1 MAICKMTKVMIV
13 SHRSEAAAL
22 LEALQQEGIV
32 EILDAQR
39 AMITKEWPDLHTEVR
54 RPKDLEE
61 RVTRL
66 QKAIGFLKPRSA
78 TKTSALRPRAQID
91 WRRYSQVVSGP
102 RALELLDQAERTASE
117 LDKLDTE
124 IENLR
129 GRLEWLRPWRAF
141 SIPVE
146 QLYSLHQAACLTG
159 LVADQQLP
167 VVTEALTAMGA
178 VIESVGRDRAHQAC
192 VIVCLKDQQAEA
204 QKILRAAD
212 FEPVSFEGMLGTVA
226 ELIEQNR
233 GRLTDLEQGRHDA
246 DHRAG
251 DLASEVLSL
260 QILFDH
266 DRNLLGREKIRAS
279 SPATEQVVL
288 LEGWVKV
295 RDFPRLQKRIGQFT
309 ASSVEP
315 MEIAAG
321 EEVPVEIE
329 NPALIRPFES
339 ITRLYGMPQTSSVD
353 PTAFLAPFF
362 ALFYGLCMCDVGY
375 GLITMAFLWFLLRKM
390 QGGKMFLWLFM
401 ISSVLTV
408 VAGLLTGSWFGDAIT
423 QFVPALEPLRQSVML
438 FDPMA
443 EPLKLFGLSLAL
455 GYIQIIF
462 GIFIAFMNNLL
473 RKQFVA
479 AVCDQLTWLVLLNS
493 IMAIAF
499 SKVGVL
505 PGWVASVCGFV
516 VIVPAVM
523 ILLFSVREGSWGG
536 RLGMGTYQ
544 LFSTVFYVGDILS
557 YGRLMALCMVGSGF
571 GMAIN
576 VITKQLM
583 GVPYAGYFLAAIVF
597 VVGHLFNVGM
607 SSLGAFVHS
616 LRLQFIE
623 FFSKFLA
630 GGGRDFVPLKTHYSQ
645 ILITDPGHS
654 D

>member
-1 MAICKMTKVMIV
+1 MAICKMAKVMIV

-22 LEALQQEGIV
+22 LEALQREGIV

-39 AMITKEWPDLHTEVR
+39 AMITKEWPELHTEVR

-61 RVTRL
+61 RVARL
-66 QKAIGFLKPRSA
+66 EKAIGFLKSRSA

-102 RALELLDQAERTASE
+102 KVLELLDQAERTASE
-117 LDKLDTE
+117 LDKLDTD

-129 GRLEWLRPWRAF
+129 GRLEWLRPWQAF

-146 QLYSLHQAACLTG
+146 QLYSLQHAACLTG
-159 LVADQQLP
+159 LVADQQLQS
-167 VVTEALTAMGA
+167 VTESLTTMGA
-178 VIESVGRDRAHQAC
+178 AVESAGRDGTHQAC
-192 VIVCLKDQQAEA
+192 VIVCLKEQQAQV
-204 QKILRAAD
+204 QKILRAGD
-212 FEPVSFEGMLGTVA
+212 FEPVSFEGMRGTVA
-226 ELIEQNR
+226 ELIEHNQLRLEESER
-233 GRLTDLEQGRHDA
+233 GRQDA

-266 DRNLLGREKIRAS
+266 ERNLLGREKIRAS

-288 LEGWVKV
+288 LEGWVKQS
-295 RDFPRLQKRIGQFT
+295 DFLRLQKQIERFS
-309 ASSVEP
+309 ASSVER
-315 MEIAAG
+315 MDIAVG

-401 ISSVLTV
+401 ISSILTV
-408 VAGLLTGSWFGDAIT
+408 LAGLLTGSWFGDAIT
-423 QFVPALEPLRQSVML
+423 QFVPGLEPLRQSVML

-462 GIFIAFMNNLL
+462 GIFIAFMNNLF
-473 RKQFVA
+473 RKQVVA

-499 SKVGVL
+499 SKVGLL
-505 PGWVASVCGFV
+505 PASVASVCGFV

-583 GVPYAGYFLAAIVF
+583 GLPYAGYFLAAIVF
-597 VVGHLFNVGM
+597 VGGHLFNIGM

-630 GGGRDFVPLKTHYSQ
+630 GGGRDFVPLKTNYSQ
-645 ILITDPGHS
+645 ILITDPGHA

>member
-22 LEALQQEGIV
+22 LEALQREGIV

-39 AMITKEWPDLHTEVR
+39 AMVTKDWPELHVEVR

-66 QKAIGFLKPRSA
+66 EKAIVFLKSRSSI
-78 TKTSALRPRAQID
+78 KTSALRPRAQID

-102 RALELLDQAERTASE
+102 RALELLDQAEQTLSE

-129 GRLEWLRPWRAF
+129 GRLEWLHPWQALP
-141 SIPVE
+141 IPVE
-146 QLYSLHQAACLTG
+146 QLHSLQHTVCLTG
-159 LVADQQLP
+159 LVSTQHLP
-167 VVTEALTAMGA
+167 SATESLTAMGA
-178 VIESVGRDRAHQAC
+178 AIESVGGGDTHHAC
-192 VIVCLKDQQAEA
+192 VIVCMKEQQAEA
-204 QKILRAAD
+204 HKVLRVAE
-212 FEPVSFEGMLGTVA
+212 FEPISFEGMRGTAA
-226 ELIEQNR
+226 ELIRENR
-233 GRLTDLEQGRHDA
+233 NRLAGLEQSRHDA
-246 DHRAG
+246 DYRAQG
-251 DLASEVLSL
+251 LSSEILSL

-266 DRNLLGREKIRAS
+266 DRNLLGRERVRVS

-288 LEGWVKV
+288 LEGWVKEK
-295 RDFPRLQKRIGQFT
+295 DFPRLQKRVGQFG
-309 ASSVEP
+309 ASSVER
-315 MEIAAG
+315 MKIGAD
-321 EEVPVEIE
+321 EEVPVEID
-329 NPALIRPFES
+329 NPGLIRPFES
-339 ITRLYGMPQTSSVD
+339 ITRLYGMPLNSSVD
-353 PTAFLAPFF
+353 PTVFLAPFF

-375 GLITMAFLWFLLRKM
+375 GLVTMAFLWFLLRRM
-390 QGGKMFLWLFM
+390 QGGKLFLWLFM

-408 VAGLLTGSWFGDAIT
+408 LAGLLTGSWFGDAIT
-423 QFVPALEPLRQSVML
+423 QFVPALDPLRQSVML

-473 RKQFVA
+473 RKQVIA

-505 PGWVASVCGFV
+505 PASVASVCGIV

-523 ILLFSVREGSWGG
+523 ILLFSVREGPWGG

-597 VVGHLFNVGM
+597 VVGHLFNIGM

-630 GGGRDFVPLKTHYSQ
+630 GGGRDFVPLKTNYSQ
-645 ILITDPGHS
+645 ILIMDPGHT

>member
-39 AMITKEWPDLHTEVR
+39 AMITKEWPELHTEVR

-192 VIVCLKDQQAEA
+192 VIVCMKEQQAEA
-204 QKILRAAD
+204 HKILRAAD
-212 FEPVSFEGMLGTVA
+212 FEPVSFEGMRGTTA

-233 GRLTDLEQGRHDA
+233 SRLADLEQGRHDA
-246 DHRAG
+246 DRRARE
-251 DLASEVLSL
+251 LSSEVLSL

-408 VAGLLTGSWFGDAIT
+408 VAGL
-423 QFVPALEPLRQSVML
+423 L

-630 GGGRDFVPLKTHYSQ
+630 GGGRDFVPLKTNYSQ

>member
-1 MAICKMTKVMIV
+1 MAICKMAKVMIV
-13 SHRSEAAAL
+13 SHRREA
-22 LEALQQEGIV
+22 EALMEVLQEEGIV

-39 AMITKEWPDLHTEVR
+39 AMVTKDWPELHVEVQ

-61 RVTRL
+61 RVARL
-66 QKAIGFLKPRSA
+66 DKAVAFLKSHSA
-78 TKTSALRPRAQID
+78 TKSSALRPRAKVD
-91 WRRYSQVVSGP
+91 WRRYSLVVSGP
-102 RALELLDQAERTASE
+102 SALELLGQAERTASE

-129 GRLEWLRPWRAF
+129 GHLDWLRPWQAL

-146 QLYSLHQAACLTG
+146 QLYSLHHAACLAG
-159 LVADQQLP
+159 LVSNQHLP
-167 VVTEALTAMGA
+167 QVTETLTAMGGA
-178 VIESVGRDRAHQAC
+178 IESVGRDGVHHAC
-192 VIVCLKDQQAEA
+192 VIVCLKEQQAQV
-204 QKILRAAD
+204 QKILRAVD
-212 FEPVSFEGMLGTVA
+212 FEPVSFEGMRGTAA

-233 GRLTDLEQGRHDA
+233 SRLARLERSRHDA
-246 DHRAG
+246 DHRAQG
-251 DLASEVLSL
+251 LSSEVLSL

-266 DRNLLGREKIRAS
+266 DRNLLRREKVRVS

-288 LEGWVKV
+288 LEGWIKEK
-295 RDFPRLQKRIGQFT
+295 DFPRLQKRVGQFG
-309 ASSVEP
+309 ASSVER
-315 MEIAAG
+315 MEIAEG

-329 NPALIRPFES
+329 NPALVRPFES

-353 PTAFLAPFF
+353 PTVFLAPFF

-375 GLITMAFLWFLLRKM
+375 GLVTLAFLWFLLRRM
-390 QGGKMFLWLFM
+390 QGGKMFLRLFM

-408 VAGLLTGSWFGDAIT
+408 LAGLLTGSWFGDAIT
-423 QFVPALEPLRQSVML
+423 QFVPGLEPLRQSVML

-462 GIFIAFMNNLL
+462 GIFIAFMNNIL

-505 PGWVASVCGFV
+505 PAWVASVCGII

-523 ILLFSVREGSWGG
+523 ILLFSVREGPWGG

-597 VVGHLFNVGM
+597 VGGHLFNIGM

-630 GGGRDFVPLKTHYSQ
+630 GGGRDFVPLKTNYSQ
-645 ILITDPGHS
+645 ILITDPGHTE
-654 D
+654 